1 MGSGIGEAEP
11 RRRSI
16 GDGSVAGLVR
26 SLSSQLVLHAGS
38 IEKIRSLCIELGD
51 SLGWPPSPD
60 DLERLRTLAHS
71 LQTAMGEKS
80 TPVADLLVAVTASCP
95 TPWTLVAELLKAR
108 ERKVAHRAL
117 ELAGELAASDRL
129 PDEPAV
135 VGLFAEL
142 VVGEGSHFADRA
154 SLEAIAGIVRRAS
167 SAADRDPLVTALLD
181 SRDQR
186 VKRLAARLLD
196 LDHKPAPDD
205 VARRLLGGA
214 AYDLLS
220 PYISYTRACHE
231 DLLSLVASGSADPPA
246 AAAIR
251 HAEEVCSEELLRQVI
266 SDLGW
271 SRLALGLEVR
281 HLVGISIGGSLPL
294 TVTSTEASLVRAC
307 SGEARQVGEWMLFV
321 AHGGTVSEDD
331 EDREITGAVGSF
343 RTLNVLH
350 SELLE
355 VILDVAPLTVARV
368 GLIVA
373 AMDRIVDDF
382 KTLFT
387 GLTADAAI
395 LDDVYGEL
403 RARIMGGIQNQPGG
417 NAPVSPDV
425 TRLATSFEDPA
436 NLGEV
441 RTLHG
446 LKRYLHQKGL
456 ALGSSLAGARSGPQ
470 HHVDLV
476 LASRGETQT
485 IRRIRYTDFEGASSL
500 GRCGFS
506 IPLPVR
512 MVVEGYARQLLCG
525 QTHFPDA
532 DIFCYGN
539 EVHYFLAFRNHPAFV
554 RVDFSPPLRGGMA
567 DLDFFGISAYE
578 LDNHP
583 TLRLDAVGAFLR
595 AIGFDVTL
603 DETHVNARCDKDS
616 VLDLGTLCERADALF
631 RLAPHLMDLDWTIGS
646 LDLDVAA
653 RNIVIRSWAE
663 SFRHWGALPLEQLLT
678 GDRRGI
684 LIGVEAGATGER
696 EITWS
701 GEGLLRDRFNPRPT
715 PEFLERLR
723 ESLRELGV
731 EVPPVPEEYGRRQ
744 IGQVEFERSFLEPLR
759 AAVSRGQVIL
769 TPTGLQK
776 SRPDVFMIEHEVE
789 RFAEF
794 LSAGDEMA
802 APLVRLA
809 RAAAPLERMLDFRI
823 TGHVAGRVVERA
835 RLALLGDE
843 LWVYVLRDDQGCAR
857 LSFYSKGDIL
867 FRRRENPHARWCSNA
882 SSDTVGFVAILR
894 HNNYLAEGPDIS
906 EAEAQTAARSLL
918 DEMAAGALPVEPGP
932 LPGERMLNGLRA
944 SPGRVVGPVVFGTQ
958 GRSPQDLAGA
968 VLVSPSVSPDDTAFL
983 FHAGGVV
990 STGGGV
996 LSHAG
1001 LLAIQFHKPALIIQ
1015 GRWRTEE
1022 DGSRTLC
1029 YRVPEY
1035 REEEREVA
1043 GMSLNIRNQVRER
1056 EHLMVEGDLV
1066 ILNATRGTLRVLGH
1080 DREAFAVYDG
1090 LRNLGEAV
1098 TRLEEATDDREVIAL
1113 RGRRVQARHRL
1124 EKLFARVGDV
1134 VLARWAVREM
1144 LMGGLVPGVGGGRA
1158 DRGVLLHVLL
1168 RNERVGDASRVFVK
1182 RTCADLD
1189 RRLAA
1194 AAAAAEGSIVNARF
1208 LIDVL
1213 QPRIDVLRVRDS
1225 VEEAAAC
1232 LGSGNA
1238 ASGAVPTRTDHI
1250 DDLARTSLQSMRGR
1264 LSAEVMTRDADD
1276 PEFRHLVRQ
1285 VERIDAVIGASDSD
1299 REEIE
1304 RAGERLARREDTA
1317 LRSCADKLVLGSREC
1332 GLELFQVVGSKA
1344 ANLGEIERLA
1354 GRELVPPWF
1363 VVTDRAFRLALDY
1376 PPGSHALAGD
1386 GPESSPPTLRG
1397 AIDAVLDRADLDY
1410 SEKSTRIRTLWES
1423 AVLPD
1428 DLVAQVLAAYRG
1440 LESTEVGDHPGETN
1454 GAPFVALRSSSREE
1468 DTETAAGAGQFDTF
1482 LFVSGSS
1489 SVLEHLKRTW
1499 GGLWTE
1505 RAIHNRA
1512 ILGKTGMV
1520 GGGAVIQRIVRSRV
1534 SGVLLTVNVGK
1545 RNLQEIQI
1553 NVGLGLG
1560 EGIVSGQ
1567 VAADQITVSKAGDLS
1582 AGEFRFNYVT
1592 ADKRERVVFNSRAGT
1607 GTVRTVT
1614 LYHQRL
1620 RPALEYVE
1628 LCELVRVASRLEAAY
1643 GYPLDIEFAIE
1654 GSRLWI
1660 LQARPVVT
1668 FLAAIRETIDSYPLA
1683 AKRDRPRSADSWGVR
1698 P

>member
-1 MGSGIGEAEP
+1 
-11 RRRSI
+11 
-16 GDGSVAGLVR
+16 VR
-26 SLSSQLVLHAGS
+26 LLSSELALHAGS
-38 IEKIRSLCIELGD
+38 IEKIRSLCFELGD
-51 SLGWPPSPD
+51 TLGCSTSPD
-60 DLERLRTLAHS
+60 DLEQLRTLARS
-71 LQTAMGEKS
+71 VRTTTGGKAI
-80 TPVADLLVAVTASCP
+80 PVADLLAAVARSCP
-95 TPWTLVAELLKAR
+95 APWTLLAELLQAR
-108 ERKVAHRAL
+108 ERRVAHRAL
-117 ELAGELAASDRL
+117 ELAAELAASGRL
-129 PDEPAV
+129 ADDPAV
-135 VGLFAEL
+135 AGLFAKLLET
-142 VVGEGSHFADRA
+142 EGSPFADRE
-154 SLEAIAGIVRRAS
+154 SLEAIAGVVRRTSS
-167 SAADRDPLVTALLD
+167 SADGDPLVTDLLD

-186 VKRLAARLLD
+186 VRRLAARLLD
-196 LDHKPAPDD
+196 LDHEPAPDE
-205 VARRLLGGA
+205 VARRMLGDA
-214 AYDLLS
+214 AYASLL
-220 PYISYTRACHE
+220 PYLTYTRARHE
-231 DLLSLVASGSADPPA
+231 DLLSLVATGGTGPPA
-246 AAAIR
+246 EAAIR
-251 HAEEVCSEELLRQVI
+251 CAEQVCGGELLRQVV

-281 HLVGISIGGSLPL
+281 HLVGISIAGSLPL
-294 TVTSTEASLVRAC
+294 AVTPTEASLLRAC
-307 SGEARQVGEWMLFV
+307 SGEARQAGEWMLFI

-331 EDREITGAVGSF
+331 DHSEITGSVGRF
-343 RTLNVLH
+343 RTLNILH

-355 VILDVAPLTVARV
+355 LILDVAPLTAARV
-368 GLIVA
+368 GLIVT

-387 GLTADAAI
+387 GLSADAAI

-403 RARIMGGIQNQPGG
+403 RGRIMGGIRNQPTEG
-417 NAPVSPDV
+417 APVSPEV

-436 NLGEV
+436 NLGDV

-456 ALGSSLAGARSGPQ
+456 NLGSRLAGARSGPQ

-485 IRRIRYTDFEGASSL
+485 IRRIRYTDFEGTNRP

-506 IPLPVR
+506 IPFPVR
-512 MVVEGYARQLLCG
+512 EVVEGSARQLLGG
-525 QTHFPDA
+525 QTRFPDV

-554 RVDFSPPLRGGMA
+554 RIDFSPPLRGGMV

-583 TLRLDAVGAFLR
+583 TLRLDAIGAFLR
-595 AIGFDVTL
+595 AIGFDVTI
-603 DETHVNARCDKDS
+603 DETHVNARCDKES

-631 RLAPHLMDLDWTIGS
+631 RLAPYLMDLDWTIGS

-653 RNIVIRSWAE
+653 QSIVARSWAE
-663 SFRHWGALPLEQLLT
+663 SFDNWGTLPLNQLLT
-678 GDRRGI
+678 GDRKGV

-696 EITWS
+696 EIAWS
-701 GEGLLRDRFNPRPT
+701 GEGPLWDRFNPRPT
-715 PEFLERLR
+715 PEFLERFR
-723 ESLRELGV
+723 ESLRGLGV

-744 IGQVEFERSFLEPLR
+744 IGQVEFERGFLNPLR
-759 AAVSRGQVIL
+759 AAVARGQVVL
-769 TPTGLQK
+769 SPTGLQQ
-776 SRPDVFMIEHEVE
+776 SRPDVFLIEHEVE
-789 RFAEF
+789 RFAEI
-794 LSAGDEMA
+794 LSAGEEMA

-809 RAAAPLERMLDFRI
+809 RAAASLERTLDFRI
-823 TGHVAGRVVERA
+823 TGHVAGRAVERA

-843 LWVYVLRDDQGCAR
+843 LWIYVLRDDQGSAR

-867 FRRRENPHARWCSNA
+867 FRSREDPHTRWSSNA
-882 SSDTVGFVAILR
+882 CSDTVAFVAILR
-894 HNNYLAEGPDIS
+894 LNNYLAEGPEIS
-906 EAEAQTAARSLL
+906 QAEARTAARNIL
-918 DEMAAGALPVEPGP
+918 DELAAGALPVEPGP
-932 LPGERMLNGLRA
+932 LPGERLLTGLRA

-958 GRSPQDLAGA
+958 GRLPRDLAGA

-983 FHAGGVV
+983 YHAGGVV

-1001 LLAIQFHKPALIIQ
+1001 LMAIQFHKPALIIP

-1043 GMSLNIRNQVRER
+1043 GMSLSIRKQVRER

-1066 ILNATRGTLRVLGH
+1066 ILNASRGTLRVLGH

-1098 TRLEEATDDREVIAL
+1098 ARLEEATDDREVIAL
-1113 RGRRVQARHRL
+1113 RGRRIQARHRL

-1168 RNERVGDASRVFVK
+1168 RNERVCDASRVFLK

-1194 AAAAAEGSIVNARF
+1194 TTAAAETSIVNARF
-1208 LIDVL
+1208 LIDGL
-1213 QPRIDVLRVRDS
+1213 QPRIDVLRLRDS

-1232 LGSGNA
+1232 VGSGTEVPEA
-1238 ASGAVPTRTDHI
+1238 APTRTDHI
-1250 DDLARTSLQSMRGR
+1250 DDLARSSLQRMRGR
-1264 LSAEVMTRDADD
+1264 LLAEVTTRNADE
-1276 PEFRHLVRQ
+1276 PEVRHLVRQ
-1285 VERIDAVIGASDSD
+1285 IERLDAVVGASDSD

-1304 RAGERLARREDTA
+1304 RVGERLVLREEAA
-1317 LRSCADKLVLGSREC
+1317 LRSCADKIVLGPRDC
-1332 GLELFQVVGSKA
+1332 GLELIQVVGSKA

-1354 GRELVPPWF
+1354 GRDLVPRWF
-1363 VVTDRAFRLALDY
+1363 VVTDRAFRLVLEH
-1376 PPGSHALAGD
+1376 PPGSRSIAGD
-1386 GPESSPPTLRG
+1386 GPDTGPRTLRG

-1410 SEKSTRIRTLWES
+1410 SEKSARIRTLWES

-1428 DLVAQVLAAYRG
+1428 ELVAEVLAAYRG
-1440 LESTEVGDHPGETN
+1440 LESTGVGDQPEEKD
-1454 GAPFVALRSSSREE
+1454 GAPFVALRSSAREE

-1489 SVLEHLKRTW
+1489 SVVEHLKRTW

-1512 ILGKTGMV
+1512 ILGNTGMV
-1520 GGGAVIQRIVRSRV
+1520 GGGVVIQRIVWSRV
-1534 SGVLLTVNVGK
+1534 SGVLLTVNVGR

-1553 NVGLGLG
+1553 NAGLGLG

-1567 VAADQITVSKAGDLS
+1567 VAADQITVSKEGDLS
-1582 AGEFRFNYVT
+1582 SGELRFNYVT
-1592 ADKRERVVFNSRAGT
+1592 ADKRECIVFNSRAGT

-1628 LCELVRVASRLEAAY
+1628 LCELVRVACRLEAAY

-1668 FLAAIRETIDSYPLA
+1668 FLAAIRETIESYPLA
-1683 AKRDRPRSADSWGVR
+1683 AKGDRLRSARSWEVR